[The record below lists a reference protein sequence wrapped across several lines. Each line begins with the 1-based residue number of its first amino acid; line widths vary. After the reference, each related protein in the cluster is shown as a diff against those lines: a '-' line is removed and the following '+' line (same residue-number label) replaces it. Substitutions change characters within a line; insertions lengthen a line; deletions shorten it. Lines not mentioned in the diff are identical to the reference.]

1 MAGQYSNLKSFIDNN
16 NRCVYNENM
25 KTVINIKTDKETK
38 KKAQELAEELGVPLS
53 TIINVYLRQFVRTR
67 EFSFSLAYS
76 MSPYL
81 EKIIIEAE
89 KDIADGKNISPVF
102 ENSKEAIAWLKGKK

>member
-1 MAGQYSNLKSFIDNN
+1 
-16 NRCVYNENM
+16 M

-53 TIINVYLRQFVRTR
+53 TVINVYLRQFIRTR

-76 MSPYL
+76 MSPEL
-81 EKIIIEAE
+81 EKIIAEAE
-89 KDIADGKNISPVF
+89 KDIAEEKNLSPTF
-102 ENSKEAIAWLKGKK
+102 KNANEAISWLNGSKNEGPFS

>member
-1 MAGQYSNLKSFIDNN
+1 
-16 NRCVYNENM
+16 M

-53 TIINVYLRQFVRTR
+53 TVINVYLRQFIRTR

-76 MSPYL
+76 MSPDL
-81 EKIIIEAE
+81 EKIITEAE
-89 KDIADGKNISPVF
+89 KDIANGKNLSPVF
-102 ENSKEAIAWLKGKK
+102 ENSKDAIAWLKGSKNESSLS